1 MVSKR
6 ILPHFRRSGEFALKF
21 RCWFKKC
28 TSLPRQN
35 QATQLMKNCN
45 KLLQNCPLWAWGVVK
60 VILSWLLKWRKVA
73 LNEIHAPLAING
85 PYFSSTTALPDS
97 ADQSETKI
105 DMRVTNCVS
114 LGSEFSFNP
123 GPAVKMCE
131 RYQTTLFD
139 FAGLWFCLPR
149 NVKKWTVIR
158 ARELYATT
166 YRRNSLSSSR
176 GKKLINR
183 IERMILGLQ
192 TIP

>member
-1 MVSKR
+1 M
-6 ILPHFRRSGEFALKF
+6 H
-21 RCWFKKC
+21 

-105 DMRVTNCVS
+105 GMRVTNCVS

-123 GPAVKMCE
+123 LLSKCVNDIRQLCLILQAC
-131 RYQTTLFD
+131 D
-139 FAGLWFCLPR
+139 FVCQETSK
-149 NVKKWTVIR
+149 N
-158 ARELYATT
+158 E
-166 YRRNSLSSSR
+166 LSSGPGSFMP
-176 GKKLINR
+176 LLT
-183 IERMILGLQ
+183 EEILSVPVEAKNWL
-192 TIP
+192 